1 LAKRFYIPSVVSV
14 VLALVVALA
23 ACGSSGGGSSD
34 EEEQIAV
41 AIRTVTT
48 GTNPADCKKFET
60 QSFMAQNTQSEGAKA
75 VSECEQHAKEVK
87 GNPKSIKVSKV
98 EVDGK
103 KGSADVAFTG
113 GGFDGQIATVALVK
127 EGGQWKLDKTTGFA
141 KLNRAKLA
149 EQFETELNDPANK
162 ISKKAAACFIK
173 AVERD
178 PQPKVEELVLS
189 GSAEPVT
196 KLIESCS

>member
-1 LAKRFYIPSVVSV
+1 MTKRFYILFVAAA
-14 VLALVVALA
+14 VLAPALGLA
-23 ACGSSGGGSSD
+23 ACGSSGGGGSD

-60 QSFMAQNTQSEGAKA
+60 QSFMAQNTESEGAKA

-98 EVDGK
+98 KVDGN

-113 GGFDGQIATVALVK
+113 GGFDGQIAMVALVK

-141 KLNRAKLA
+141 KLDRAKLA
-149 EQFETELNDPANK
+149 KQFETQLNDPANK
-162 ISKKAAACFIK
+162 ISKKTAACFIK
-173 AVERD
+173 AVESD
-178 PQPKVEELVLS
+178 PQPKVEELLLS
-189 GSAEPVT
+189 GSTEPVT